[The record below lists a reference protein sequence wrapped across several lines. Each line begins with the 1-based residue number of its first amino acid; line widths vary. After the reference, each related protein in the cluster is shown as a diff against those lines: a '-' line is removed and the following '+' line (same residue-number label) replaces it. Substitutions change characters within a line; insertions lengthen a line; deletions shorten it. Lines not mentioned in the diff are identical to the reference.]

1 MIVLSRTIYA
11 LVMLIKM
18 ALTYEIMMIIILRI
32 MVIWNIIS
40 ITMLMITGNKFILL
54 VALLSLLLLF
64 LFIPQS
70 TDKPMII
77 MMEIIKI
84 VLLITN
90 VNEGDSKCDKSIG
103 I

>member
-1 MIVLSRTIYA
+1 
-11 LVMLIKM
+11 
-18 ALTYEIMMIIILRI
+18 
-32 MVIWNIIS
+32 
-40 ITMLMITGNKFILL
+40 MITGNKFILL

-64 LFIPQS
+64 LFIPLL

-90 VNEGDSKCDKSIG
+90 VNESDPKCNKSIG
-103 I
+103 IFLFLIKKKLFHYKNGWKINKEKKEEVIKP